1 MKTTLKEALKSAMR
15 AKDKVATETIRAL
28 LSEIQYE
35 ELQTGKTD
43 LDPASCLTI
52 CQREVKKRKEAISFE
67 EQANR
72 VEEKEKLENE
82 IKVLEQFLP
91 QMLSEEKLEE
101 ILQGFKAS
109 AQNASM
115 GLAMKHLKDSYQG
128 QYDGKVASQLAK
140 RIFG

>member
-1 MKTTLKEALKSAMR
+1 MKTTLKEALKVAMR

-35 ELQTGKTD
+35 ELQHNEAE
-43 LDPASCLTI
+43 LDPSRCITV
-52 CQREVKKRKEAISFE
+52 CQRELKKRKEAITFE

-72 VEEKEKLENE
+72 SEEKAKLEQE
-82 IKVLEQFLP
+82 IRVIEQFLP

-101 ILQGFKAS
+101 ILTSFQKAS
-109 AQNASM
+109 EGASM
-115 GLAMKHLKDSYQG
+115 GLAMKHLKDTYQG
-128 QYDGKVASQLAK
+128 QYDGKLASQLAK